1 MLVTGLGLPTCPL
14 TQGPPAVRLLASPVG
29 STEWGRD
36 PCVPLHALC
45 GALHPR
51 CVFLAPFQAC
61 SVSMMDSP
69 LLDQVRLASRGR
81 RDQRSPKSFPTNQGL
96 TPGWGDCSHPPY
108 PKNWWGQVLPPSL
121 RPQPLLG
128 PPPPQREHHPWA
140 AEAPSLILEP
150 QAFRAEFCWG
160 GGAWPLLQRLLL
172 RCWLAAPTALWLCVV
187 MKPLEIKAT
196 LPGSF
201 AAR

>member
-1 MLVTGLGLPTCPL
+1 MRPPARPL
-14 TQGPPAVRLLASPVG
+14 WGPPSQMCLPGPLPGLLCEYDGLATPGPGTSGFSGEEGSAVPQILPHKPGPDPRLGRLFTPPIPQELVG
-29 STEWGRD
+29 SG
-36 PCVPLHALC
+36 
-45 GALHPR
+45 
-51 CVFLAPFQAC
+51 LATVTQ
-61 SVSMMDSP
+61 
-69 LLDQVRLASRGR
+69 
-81 RDQRSPKSFPTNQGL
+81 
-96 TPGWGDCSHPPY
+96 TPAPP
-108 PKNWWGQVLPPSL
+108 GT
-121 RPQPLLG
+121 
-128 PPPPQREHHPWA
+128 PPPQREHHPWA
-140 AEAPSLILEP
+140 AEAPRLILEP